1 MASFS
6 DIVAQAKAKATQAGK
21 AVTDTAT
28 KVADTAT
35 KAVNTTKQAVD
46 TAVDDWKAG
55 ASSIK
60 KWVSDTAESV
70 SNKASSIKKSFD
82 DNVAIPTGK
91 FIATD
96 VVYDTAKP
104 LADMI
109 TAARHSLSDDEYV
122 NNNVFHLYSSN

>member
-1 MASFS
+1 M
-6 DIVAQAKAKATQAGK
+6 
-21 AVTDTAT
+21 
-28 KVADTAT
+28 
-35 KAVNTTKQAVD
+35 
-46 TAVDDWKAG
+46 
-55 ASSIK
+55 
-60 KWVSDTAESV
+60 SDTAESI

-91 FIATD
+91 FIAKD

-122 NNNVFHLYSSN
+122 NKNSQEEMDTAVSLFDKNVIQRPTSKL